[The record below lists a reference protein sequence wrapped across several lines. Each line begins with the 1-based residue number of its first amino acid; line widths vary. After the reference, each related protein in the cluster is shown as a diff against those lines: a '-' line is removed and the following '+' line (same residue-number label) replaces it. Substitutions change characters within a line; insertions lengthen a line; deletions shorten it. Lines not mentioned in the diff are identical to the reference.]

1 MLRSSITVFMEKCIS
16 FGVCKGIRQG
26 VILSPLL
33 YTVYADELMK
43 RLKMSGLGCYIG
55 HRFAGALFYADVMK
69 LLSPTRKGLQKMI
82 DICKEFGIEFDV
94 NYNEK
99 KTVAI
104 CFNRS
109 KEMIQFD
116 VYLNNKKLQC
126 VDKVKH
132 LGISI
137 RFNLLDDH
145 EIRRKKGDFIGR
157 TNSLRAQYGK
167 LSSDVQS
174 RFCNNTVHTSMG
186 QRHGI

>member
-104 CFNRS
+104 CFSRS
-109 KEMIQFD
+109 KEMNQFD
-116 VYLNNKKLQC
+116 VYLNNKKLQY
-126 VDKVKH
+126 VVKH
-132 LGISI
+132 LGITVH
-137 RFNLLDDH
+137 FDLVDDD
-145 EIRRKKGDFIGR
+145 EIRKKKGDFIGITDR
-157 TNSLRAQYGK
+157 LRRQYG
-167 LSSDVQS
+167 
-174 RFCNNTVHTSMG
+174 
-186 QRHGI
+186 